1 MHVGN
6 LQAGAGK
13 LQESLE
19 ALQLSWGRVSD
30 AWRDEPSRRFEE
42 EHLRHVAEDVQAVL
56 PAVGQV
62 VQVLQTA
69 NRELS
74 DC

>member
-1 MHVGN
+1 MQVGN
-6 LQAGAGK
+6 LQAGGGK

-19 ALQLSWGRVSD
+19 TLQLAWGRVSD
-30 AWRDEPSRRFEE
+30 AWRDEQSRRFEE

-56 PAVGQV
+56 PAVAHV
-62 VQVLQTA
+62 VQVLQMA

>member
-13 LQESLE
+13 LHESLE
-19 ALQLSWGRVSD
+19 TLQAKWGQVSD
-30 AWRDEPSRRFEE
+30 VWRDEQSRRFEE

-56 PAVGQV
+56 PAVAHV
-62 VQVLQTA
+62 VQVLQAA